1 MVDSIE
7 LSLAV
12 GIVGGLAT
20 AHPLA
25 HINLK
30 ILGVQSS
37 QELAMVIASVGLAQ
51 NFAALRALVC
61 EGIQYGHRQLHERKT
76 KTYFVALADV
86 HEEQLVVE
94 TRVQLVTRVMHAPDT
109 NTVITYG
116 CKAIILKKKNP

>member
-1 MVDSIE
+1 MTQDELNLLEKSGAIAQSVVDSIE

-76 KTYFVALADV
+76 KTYFV
-86 HEEQLVVE
+86 
-94 TRVQLVTRVMHAPDT
+94 RS
-109 NTVITYG
+109 G
-116 CKAIILKKKNP
+116 